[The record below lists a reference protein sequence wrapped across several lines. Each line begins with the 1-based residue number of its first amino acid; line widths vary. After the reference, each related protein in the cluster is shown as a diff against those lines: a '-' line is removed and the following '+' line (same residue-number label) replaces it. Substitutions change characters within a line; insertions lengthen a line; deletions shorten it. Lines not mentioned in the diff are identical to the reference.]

1 VAAFIA
7 GLGSMLATVL
17 WTTCGQ
23 ELRRARKIATER
35 MITARTGLWHTMT
48 EQLRAELRTL
58 YDTFNR
64 ILQPMREKLQEQ
76 EKRQTGQYD
85 QVETMAHMLRKLAAQ
100 VDELSS
106 QPD

>member
-1 VAAFIA
+1 
-7 GLGSMLATVL
+7 
-17 WTTCGQ
+17 
-23 ELRRARKIATER
+23 
-35 MITARTGLWHTMT
+35 MT
-48 EQLRAELRTL
+48 EQLRGELRTL

-85 QVETMAHMLRKLAAQ
+85 QVEAVAHMLRKLESQ

-106 QPD
+106 QAD